1 MRCCRA
7 SPGWRAARA
16 ARCACAAGA
25 GAGRGQPGG
34 HRCLPRRHRRPGQ
47 HKEHAGARAG
57 GRPGAP
63 LLHPG
68 RGRTRD
74 WGAARR
80 AVQCGDRAAAAAAP
94 VLHVA
99 AAPGQGR
106 AVVRAAGHGEDH
118 AGQGA
123 RPGPRRRARRRCRGP
138 AALCPTRCPCR
149 RPPCA
154 GRAPPKPGR
163 AGGAQALARQS
174 GACFI
179 NVRPSTLQSK
189 WFGDTQKL
197 VQATFT
203 LAYKIQPCIIFIGA
217 ARPRAAPSRLQ
228 RRARARRS
236 AAGCRDARPI
246 AYATISAAR
255 AAQTRWTRC
264 WGGGATTSTRR

>member
-1 MRCCRA
+1 MPAPQVLAQDVVNPAVIDVSLDDIGGLDNIKSTLVR
-7 SPGWRAARA
+7 ARA
-16 ARCACAAGA
+16 AGPAPRCCTRAAV
-25 GAGRGQPGG
+25 GRVTG
-34 HRCLPRRHRRPGQ
+34 
-47 HKEHAGARAG
+47 
-57 GRPGAP
+57 
-63 LLHPG
+63 
-68 RGRTRD
+68 
-74 WGAARR
+74 GAARR

-94 VLHVA
+94 VLHVP

-123 RPGPRRRARRRCRGP
+123 RPGPRRRARWRCRGP

-217 ARPRAAPSRLQ
+217 APAA
-228 RRARARRS
+228 RRALT
-236 AAGCRDARPI
+236 P
-246 AYATISAAR
+246 
-255 AAQTRWTRC
+255 
-264 WGGGATTSTRR
+264 ATTRAGAPLGRGLP